1 MRVRWGDP
9 GVRLGPELGKTHK
22 DGPEGW
28 LLCQAESFI
37 FGTTPAP
44 RPQASWRGVP

>member
-1 MRVRWGDP
+1 MRVRWGVP
-9 GVRLGPELGKTHK
+9 RVRFGPELGKTHN
-22 DGPEGW
+22 DGPKGW

-44 RPQASWRGVP
+44 RF